1 MDPCPFVR
9 ILVGNLA
16 VKSPASSKPSSFSGK
31 VHPSSSPF
39 FCKIKLKGVDSPGCK
54 NVSTVPLL
62 SEADPHPHSLAASFD
77 FSKPQILK
85 ASKKPL
91 IKISVYKGPTTPTCL
106 FNSAKLLGKISIPL
120 DLTLVESRPCMFHNG
135 WVGLSKNRNP
145 AQAKAMAQLLH
156 LTVRAEPDP
165 RFVFRFDGEPE
176 CSPQV
181 FQVRGDVKQPVF
193 TCKFSFRDKNPV
205 QFNSTNANHSA
216 ERKGW
221 SITVHD
227 LSGSPVA
234 AASMVTPFVP
244 SPGSQRVSR
253 SNPGAWLIIRP
264 DGDGTWKPWGRLE
277 AWREPNNSNAVGYRF
292 EVLPATADP
301 VTLAGSTISSQYGGK
316 FTIDATSGV
325 TPVNTP
331 HGSWDLGSVSG
342 SDFGFEPQLL
352 YKGFV
357 MSATLDGER
366 KCSKPEVEVGVQH
379 VTCTEDAAAF
389 VALAAALDLSMDACK
404 LFSHKLRKE
413 LRQ

>member
-16 VKSPASSKPSSFSGK
+16 VKSPASSKASSYSGK

-39 FCKIKLKGVDSPGCK
+39 FCRIKLKGVASDTARCH
-54 NVSTVPLL
+54 VATLPLI
-62 SEADPHPHSLAASFD
+62 SERDPNPHSLAASFD
-77 FSKPQILK
+77 FSKPQIMK
-85 ASKKPL
+85 ASKKAH
-91 IKISVYKGPTTPTCL
+91 IKISVYKGPTTPTC
-106 FNSAKLLGKISIPL
+106 FFTSAKLMGCITIPL
-120 DLTLVESRPCMFHNG
+120 DLASAQSRPCTIHNG
-135 WVGLSKNRNP
+135 WASLSK
-145 AQAKAMAQLLH
+145 AQLLH

-181 FQVRGDVKQPVF
+181 FQVKGHVKQPVF

-205 QFNSTNANHSA
+205 QFPTLNAN
-216 ERKGW
+216 RKGW

-277 AWREPNNSNAVGYRF
+277 AWREPNHSNAAVGYRF

-301 VTLAGSTISSQYGGK
+301 VTLAASTLSSQRGGK

-325 TPVNTP
+325 TPANTP
-331 HGSWDLGSVSG
+331 NGSWDLGSGSMSS
-342 SDFGFEPQLL
+342 SDFGFESQFF

-357 MSATLDGER
+357 MSATVNGEG

-389 VALAAALDLSMDACK
+389 VALAAALDLSIDACK
-404 LFSHKLRKE
+404 LFSQKLRKE